1 MLRYSFTGSK
11 VAESGLIQKIQGETE
26 QIIDLV
32 RQLVQ
37 RESPSHRKD
46 LVDEVGSLIV
56 ELLRSSGLTPQVV
69 PRKEVGDLIWAEWG
83 EGESGRILVL
93 CHIDTV
99 WESGSLKRNPFRV
112 EDGRIYGPGI
122 FDMKGGVAATLKV
135 QEYLSRGWISP
146 RKKVRFLYTTDE
158 ELTSSH
164 SRELIE
170 DFARESDL
178 VLITEPPL
186 PGGGLKTF
194 RKGVGSYLVKIHG
207 KSAHSGLEPEKG
219 IDAVDELARRIIE
232 IRSFSAP
239 EKGTTVAVTRVR
251 GGTAI
256 NVIAEYAE
264 AGVDT
269 RFITQEEGERVDGR
283 LRDLKPD
290 LPGARLEV
298 EGGIDRSPMVKT
310 QRSEEMFQLAQGIAA
325 ELGFNLAEGG
335 SGGGSDGNI
344 TAALGVPTLDGLG
357 IPGDGAHAWHEH
369 IEVDELA
376 PRIALLARLIEC
388 L

>member
-1 MLRYSFTGSK
+1 M
-11 VAESGLIQKIQGETE
+11 AEPDLIEKIQGERE
-26 QIIDLV
+26 QIIELV
-32 RQLVQ
+32 RQLVE
-37 RESPSHRKD
+37 RESPSHRKN
-46 LVDEVGSLIV
+46 LVDEVGSFIV
-56 ELLRSSGLTPQVV
+56 EQLGSSGLTPQVI
-69 PRKEVGDLIWAEWG
+69 PRKEVGDIIWAEWG

-99 WESGSLKRNPFRV
+99 WELGSLARNPFRV
-112 EDGRIYGPGI
+112 EEGRIYGPGV

-146 RKKVRFLYTTDE
+146 GKKVRFVYTTDE

-194 RKGVGSYLVKIHG
+194 RKGVGSYLIKIHG

-232 IRSFSAP
+232 IRSFSVP
-239 EKGTTVAVTRVR
+239 EMGTTVAVTKVR

-264 AGVDT
+264 AVVDT
-269 RFITQEEGERVDGR
+269 RFTTQEEGERVDGR
-283 LRDLKPD
+283 LRELKPD

-310 QRSEEMFQLAQGIAA
+310 SRSERLFQSAQEIAA
-325 ELGFNLAEGG
+325 ELGFDLAEGG

-369 IEVDELA
+369 IEVSELA
-376 PRIALLARLIEC
+376 PRIALLARLIEQ